1 MLTQDN
7 GFYQK
12 IQNYDV
18 LMNTSAMMIDHY
30 NFHPGFSWVTE
41 QESKTLQNEI
51 NSYKCYD
58 V

>member
-12 IQNYDV
+12 FENYDV
-18 LMNTSAMMIDHY
+18 LMNTSAMMIDFY
-30 NFHPGFSWVTE
+30 NFYLGFDWVTE
-41 QESKTLQNEI
+41 QESQTLQNEI